1 MKNLLTTGIIASA
14 SLAMLAAPADA
25 FTFTSN
31 FTGDAPKGDIWLQ
44 SIQLEDG
51 SIVDSFSVITSAK
64 IFAND
69 AYTGG
74 NSGAASA
81 DRGDNTTTGVKV
93 EDATAA
99 DLVTNLSNLN
109 LNNIVDTEDSG
120 SFEIDLFFDKAID
133 NLLIWER
140 GQNSALAVQALDE
153 NGALIGDKV
162 VVNFGV
168 NSLGGVLDK
177 TAHYA
182 GYSIDTLEIGGAQKV
197 NSVGLT
203 LADLGL
209 TDTSINSFRFFS
221 KGGSD
226 GYNGPDWK
234 ILGTQAEDV
243 SVGVPEPGTVLG
255 LTLIS
260 GLVAAARRK
269 K

>member
-1 MKNLLTTGIIASA
+1 
-14 SLAMLAAPADA
+14 MLAAPADA

-31 FTGDAPKGDIWLQ
+31 FTGDASKGDIWLQ

-51 SIVDSFSVITSAK
+51 SIVDSFSMITSAN
-64 IFAND
+64 IVAND

-93 EDATAA
+93 ENATAA

-162 VVNFGV
+162 VVDFRT
-168 NSLGGVLDK
+168 LDK

-209 TDTSINSFRFFS
+209 TDASINSFRFFS
-221 KGGSD
+221 EGGPD

>member
-25 FTFTSN
+25 FTFKTN
-31 FTGDAPKGDIWLQ
+31 YTGEAPKGDIWLQ

-51 SIVDSFSVITSAK
+51 SVVDSFSMITSAN
-64 IFAND
+64 IVAND

-81 DRGDNTTTGVKV
+81 DKGDNTTTGVKV

-153 NGALIGDKV
+153 TGALIGDKV
-162 VVNFGV
+162 VVDFRT
-168 NSLGGVLDK
+168 LDK

-221 KGGSD
+221 ES

-234 ILGTQAEDV
+234 ILGTQAE
-243 SVGVPEPGTVLG
+243 GVPEPGTVLG